1 MNILN
6 NLSIKKKIQ
15 FLVLVPVVGLLIFSV
30 QDILSKYHV
39 VGEMEGL
46 KSLSRLAVK
55 SSALV
60 HEIQKERGYTAGYLG
75 SNGEKF
81 AIELPAQ
88 RKETDKRH
96 AELQA
101 FLEDFDRDA
110 HGETFGNVLATALE
124 RIGQIHEKRAAISRQ
139 AISVNDA
146 IGYYTGV
153 NKAFIE
159 LAAQMALLTE
169 NGEVTRMV
177 LAYVDFMRNKELSG
191 IERAVLAA
199 TFARDAFA
207 PGMFQRFSELV
218 TEQKIY
224 VRVFQS
230 LATEEEKDYFA
241 RKMNDRA
248 VKEVERMRQVAY
260 ERASQ
265 GGFGID
271 AAYWFSTQTTKINLL
286 KEVEDKLSRDLI
298 VRTDALLSSAW
309 AGELLSLFLAGL
321 IGLVA
326 LGTAF
331 LVVRHITAA
340 LGQTVTALKD
350 IAEGDGDLTR
360 RLKVEGKDEIAQLA
374 TAFNKFADKIH
385 ALVGKIKHTATSI
398 NTATTEIAAGNI
410 DLSQRTEEQASS
422 LEETASSMEEMT
434 STVKQNADNAR
445 QANQLANAAREQA
458 EKGGSVVNNAI
469 AAMGEINSSSKKIAD
484 IIGVIDE
491 IAFQTNLLALN
502 AAVEA
507 ARAGEQGRGFAVV
520 ASEVRNLAQRSA
532 TAAKEIKEL
541 ISDSVGKVD
550 AGTELV
556 NKSGQTLEEIVAAVK
571 KVTDIISEIAAA
583 SQEQSSG
590 IDQVNKAVMQMDEMT
605 QQNAALVEEA
615 AAASKS
621 MEEQAKNLYTMVSMF
636 RVDDSASTDIK
647 PDNVVAVRP
656 GEAAKTVRPK
666 PENGAKK
673 EVEKPAPSEPARPSK
688 TGTDD
693 GDEWEE
699 F

>member
-1 MNILN
+1 MLIERFSRSLFFKLALPIVVLFAIAIGVLIVYTSYRVEQNTVQEAVVLAERTVSQFKTVRKYYTVNVVKKVLGNSNLKASYNHKREPNSIPLPATFIHELSSELGEAGTHLSLYSGYPFPNRKGRVLDDFQRSAWDALQTASDKPYVKTMEVDGQPVVRVAIADKMVSQVCVDCHNSHRESPKTNWKLGDVRGVLEIEVPIALQLGNGATISREIGLMMGGVMVLIL
-6 NLSIKKKIQ
+6 LSIT
-15 FLVLVPVVGLLIFSV
+15 FIFRRA
-30 QDILSKYHV
+30 IAR
-39 VGEMEGL
+39 
-46 KSLSRLAVK
+46 RL
-55 SSALV
+55 
-60 HEIQKERGYTAGYLG
+60 
-75 SNGEKF
+75 
-81 AIELPAQ
+81 
-88 RKETDKRH
+88 D
-96 AELQA
+96 
-101 FLEDFDRDA
+101 
-110 HGETFGNVLATALE
+110 NV
-124 RIGQIHEKRAAISRQ
+124 
-139 AISVNDA
+139 
-146 IGYYTGV
+146 
-153 NKAFIE
+153 
-159 LAAQMALLTE
+159 
-169 NGEVTRMV
+169 
-177 LAYVDFMRNKELSG
+177 
-191 IERAVLAA
+191 
-199 TFARDAFA
+199 
-207 PGMFQRFSELV
+207 
-218 TEQKIY
+218 
-224 VRVFQS
+224 
-230 LATEEEKDYFA
+230 
-241 RKMNDRA
+241 
-248 VKEVERMRQVAY
+248 
-260 ERASQ
+260 RASL
-265 GGFGID
+265 
-271 AAYWFSTQTTKINLL
+271 N
-286 KEVEDKLSRDLI
+286 
-298 VRTDALLSSAW
+298 
-309 AGELLSLFLAGL
+309 
-321 IGLVA
+321 
-326 LGTAF
+326 
-331 LVVRHITAA
+331 
-340 LGQTVTALKD
+340 D